1 MIGGGADGGFT
12 TVLGITVLFLG
23 LIGFMIALSS
33 IGLAFTLGAAA
44 ILLTIAAIA
53 ISLVVIMKGLAIL
66 NSEFANNQC
75 RNYATNILLGGIAV
89 GTAGLTSAIWATLL
103 TSFMGV
109 STTLTGWLTNR
120 ICGV

>member
-1 MIGGGADGGFT
+1 MESYARSGCGKYPLLFT
-12 TVLGITVLFLG
+12 KTVRLCCLTQ
-23 LIGFMIALSS
+23 ANLSP
-33 IGLAFTLGAAA
+33 IKPGRF
-44 ILLTIAAIA
+44 
-53 ISLVVIMKGLAIL
+53 KGLAIL

-89 GTAGLTSAIWATLL
+89 GTAGLTSAIWAMLL